1 MDENK
6 LFMKI
11 IEDRFRR
18 FKDYYTAM
26 NSAFLTPEQ
35 QSSLSGFLRSH
46 HGEGLILF
54 GGYEEAERKQLL
66 FMPDYTGVTDERS
79 AMEYF
84 RENPEECPMV
94 LLDVKIPAAQ
104 KGRLSHRDYL
114 GALMGEGIRREKIGD
129 IIVSEDGAQIVAA
142 KELAGYLAENFRQ
155 AGRVCLDVKALP
167 IFDLKQLETRTKNEK
182 FTISSPRIDN
192 ILSAVFGI
200 SRKSAKEAISGGKV
214 FVDGVEAAKPDFFLK
229 GGEKVV
235 LRGRGKAVYAGE
247 KGTTR
252 KGKVVIE
259 AVIYI

>member
-26 NSAFLTPEQ
+26 NSDFLTPEQ

-129 IIVSEDGAQIVAA
+129 IIVSEDGIS
-142 KELAGYLAENFRQ
+142 E
-155 AGRVCLDVKALP
+155 
-167 IFDLKQLETRTKNEK
+167 IF
-182 FTISSPRIDN
+182 
-192 ILSAVFGI
+192 
-200 SRKSAKEAISGGKV
+200 
-214 FVDGVEAAKPDFFLK
+214 
-229 GGEKVV
+229 
-235 LRGRGKAVYAGE
+235 
-247 KGTTR
+247 
-252 KGKVVIE
+252 VIPMM
-259 AVIYI
+259 